1 MILLA
6 NGTIINFNPARVDIN
21 TDVAIEGNKIVAIG
35 KRLALQYPNAESIDL
50 KEKIIIPGLVCSH
63 NHFYSSLARGMLA
76 TIKPSGNFVEML
88 ENLWWKLDRA
98 LDDKLLYCSGMIGAL
113 DAIKSGTTAV
123 VDHNSSPNFIKG
135 SLSVL
140 REAFEEN
147 GLRGILCYEITDRNG
162 KTGMKDG
169 LQESLDFADS
179 IKDTDLIE
187 AAIGGHASFSLS
199 DESLKNISEV
209 VKKTGKGFH
218 IHVGEDKYDAD
229 HSEENY
235 SKSILERLDSF
246 NLLNGKS
253 ILAHGIWLNEKD
265 LQILNKRKSFLVH
278 NPRSNMNN
286 HVGYLKSISEVK
298 NLAIGTD
305 GIGADMFEETRFAY
319 FKSKEENL
327 NLSPGDFVNYLW
339 SGNKILERY
348 FNKKFGKVAKDYT
361 ADLIIC
367 DYNPPTPLTK
377 ENTAEH
383 FLFGFSSKNVES
395 VIINGRFVYCDRAFP
410 IVINRVYN
418 KSKKSAIKLWKKMD
432 EL

>member
-1 MILLA
+1 MILLT
-6 NGTIINFNPARVDIN
+6 NGTILNFNPATVDIN

-35 KRLALQYPNAESIDL
+35 KKLTSQYPNAESIDL
-50 KEKIIIPGLVCSH
+50 KEKIIMPGLVSSH

-76 TIKPSGNFVEML
+76 KIKPSGNFVEML

-123 VDHNSSPNFIKG
+123 IDHNSSPNFIKG

-140 REAFEEN
+140 SEAFKEN
-147 GLRGILCYEITDRNG
+147 GLRGILCYEITDRHG

-169 LQESLDFADS
+169 LEESLDFANS
-179 IKDTDLIE
+179 IEDTDLIE
-187 AAIGGHASFSLS
+187 AAIGGHASFTLS
-199 DESLKNISEV
+199 DDSLKYISEV

-246 NLLNGKS
+246 NLLNDKS
-253 ILAHGIWLNEKD
+253 ILAHGVWLNEKD

-286 HVGYLKSISEVK
+286 NVGYLKTIVEVK

-327 NLSPGDFVNYLW
+327 NLSPSDFVNFLW

-348 FNKKFGKVAKDYT
+348 FNQKFGKVAKDYT

-367 DYNPPTPLTK
+367 DYNSPTPLTK
-377 ENTAEH
+377 ENAAGH
-383 FLFGFSSKNVES
+383 FLFGFSSQNVES

>member
-1 MILLA
+1 MILLTNA
-6 NGTIINFNPARVDIN
+6 TILNFIPAQVDKN
-21 TDVAIEGNKIVAIG
+21 TDVAIEGNKIIAIG
-35 KRLALQYPNAESIDL
+35 RQLSSQYPNAKAIDL
-50 KEKIIIPGLVCSH
+50 QEKIIMPGLVCAH
-63 NHFYSSLARGMLA
+63 NHFYSSLARGILA
-76 TIKPSGNFVEML
+76 KIEPSENFVEML

-113 DAIKSGTTAV
+113 EAIKSGTTAV
-123 VDHNSSPNFIKG
+123 IDHNSSPNFIKG

-140 REAFEEN
+140 KEAFEEN

-162 KTGMKDG
+162 KTGMNDG
-169 LQESLDFADS
+169 LDESLDFANSVKDS
-179 IKDTDLIE
+179 ELIE
-187 AAIGGHASFSLS
+187 AAIGGHASFTLS
-199 DESLKNISEV
+199 DDSLKYISDV
-209 VKKTGKGFH
+209 IKKTDKGFH

-229 HSEENY
+229 HSKENY

-246 NLLNGKS
+246 NLLNDKS
-253 ILAHGIWLNEKD
+253 ILAHGVWLNEKD
-265 LQILNKRKSFLVH
+265 LQILNKRNSFLVH

-286 HVGYLKSISEVK
+286 NVGYLKSISEVK

-319 FKSKEENL
+319 FKSKEENR
-327 NLSPGDFVNYLW
+327 NLDPSDFVNYLW

-348 FNKKFGKVAKDYT
+348 FNQKFGRIAKGYT

-367 DYNPPTPLTK
+367 DYNSPTPLTK
-377 ENTAEH
+377 ENAAGH
-383 FLFGFSSKNVES
+383 FLFGFSSQNVES

-410 IVINRVYN
+410 IVLSKVYS
-418 KSKKSAIKLWKKMD
+418 KAKKSAKELWKRMD